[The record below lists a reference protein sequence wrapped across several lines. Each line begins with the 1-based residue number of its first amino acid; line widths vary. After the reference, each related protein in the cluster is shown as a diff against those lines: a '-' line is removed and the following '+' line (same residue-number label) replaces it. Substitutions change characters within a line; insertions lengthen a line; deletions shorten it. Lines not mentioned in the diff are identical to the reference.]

1 MNRRGF
7 LFNAASAVLALAG
20 KAPARASPPRHSG
33 AVTLF
38 LCGDVMTGRG
48 IDQALPHP
56 SDSRIHERTLKSA
69 LGYVQLAEAANGP
82 ILDWGH
88 SSLSETLATLRKAG
102 LKTAGAGRDI
112 EEAEAP
118 AILELDGER
127 RVLVLSF
134 GSVTAGIPR
143 QWAATRGT
151 PGVNLFPNLSGGT
164 IRHIARKVE
173 ALKQPGDV
181 VVASIH
187 WGSNWGF
194 HIPREQRT
202 FAHKLHRRGIRGR
215 GAWPLV
221 APCQGNRGLQR
232 KANPLRMR

>member
-82 ILDWGH
+82 IARPVDYDYTWGAA
-88 SSLSETLATLRKAG
+88 LE
-102 LKTAGAGRDI
+102 
-112 EEAEAP
+112 
-118 AILELDGER
+118 ELDRDTR
-127 RVLVLSF
+127 RQDHQS
-134 GSVTAGIPR
+134 R
-143 QWAATRGT
+143 
-151 PGVNLFPNLSGGT
+151 
-164 IRHIARKVE
+164 
-173 ALKQPGDV
+173 D
-181 VVASIH
+181 
-187 WGSNWGF
+187 
-194 HIPREQRT
+194 
-202 FAHKLHRRGIRGR
+202 
-215 GAWPLV
+215 
-221 APCQGNRGLQR
+221 NRDE
-232 KANPLRMR
+232 K